1 MNEALSTATSAP
13 AVKPGADTLLTDQR
27 TEYYPPITLVVLA
40 GGWGE
45 SEPEQ
50 MLARACKAAILDLL
64 ELAFASPF
72 VERAVLGVDDPA
84 FAEQVGALFPRQVA
98 VELTE
103 RPFYFGRTLLDVLQ
117 RHEIERPLY
126 FGAGSGALLTAQ
138 ELDEACRA
146 LVQSEFAVVTN
157 NLYSCDFLGWVPA
170 QALTQIELPEHRDNN
185 LAWLL
190 RRQAGLPVTVLPR
203 SPGTMLDLDTPT
215 DLMVLALHPQARRHV
230 LAALGEMDLD
240 TSRLRATFDVVTDP
254 MCDILVAG
262 RVNSYVWQHLET
274 DVAARVRVLSEER
287 GMEASGRHERGEVR
301 SLLGYHLEAV
311 GPERLFEELATLCQ
325 AAFIDSRVL
334 FHHLRLHVSPADR
347 FYSDL
352 GRPDLIADPYVARFT
367 RAALEAPIP
376 VILGGHSLVTGGLWA
391 LVDAAWQER
400 DARLGRFQYAS
411 GPAGTPA

>member
-1 MNEALSTATSAP
+1 MSDALVAATP
-13 AVKPGADTLLTDQR
+13 ALAAGPDAGALLTDHR
-27 TEYYPPITLVVLA
+27 PPVSLVVLA
-40 GGWGE
+40 GGWGQ

-50 MLARACKAAILDLL
+50 MLARACRAAILDLL
-64 ELAFASPF
+64 ELALASPF
-72 VERAVLGVDDPA
+72 IERAVLGVDDPT
-84 FAEQVGALFPRQVA
+84 FAEQVHDLFPRQVA

-103 RPFYFGRTLLDVLQ
+103 QPFHFGSALLNLL
-117 RHEIERPLY
+117 RRYEIARPLY

-146 LVQSEFAVVTN
+146 LLQADYALVTN

-170 QALTQIELPEHRDNN
+170 DALEQIELPEHRDNN

-190 RRQAGLPVTVLPR
+190 RRQAGLPATVLPR

-215 DLMVLALHPQARRHV
+215 DLMVLALHPQAKRHV
-230 LAALGEMDLD
+230 LAALAEMALD

-254 MCDILVAG
+254 MSDILVAG

-311 GPERLFEELATLCQ
+311 GPERLFEELATLCR

-352 GRPDLIADPYVARFT
+352 GRPDLISEPYVARFT

-400 DARLGRFQYAS
+400 DARLGRFQYAA
-411 GPAGTPA
+411 GPAGAPA